1 MGAAQNS
8 RRIFGRA
15 AFFKERE
22 RKRERNGQRRGRVIG
37 FVCVCAI
44 WQIKRG
50 AASMHVLVR
59 EMGKN
64 RKKKR
69 ERSKHQMRDK
79 NKLTGFI
86 Q

>member
-1 MGAAQNS
+1 MKQMGAAQNS

-64 RKKKR
+64 RKKKER
-69 ERSKHQMRDK
+69 EVNIK
-79 NKLTGFI
+79 
-86 Q
+86 